1 MKRISLI
8 FALITLVA
16 FTSCKKDDVVDG
28 YYNPKD
34 KISKIYKEDAT
45 GNKQLFEVW
54 NWDKKKLKS
63 IEIYNDEGNISNVET
78 YFYDGDGRI
87 ATVHGSYNG
96 IYSKYY
102 YNDELLD
109 YIEFYLDDFNVH
121 NLIGDTDT
129 ILYNVLYAR
138 FDFSYNADNRFTEVK
153 STVYNFWNDIV
164 TKSISSF
171 NPFRFILPENT
182 CNSMMEVMKYNA
194 KHSPSRN
201 DTLRTTTMYFE
212 WDGDNISKWT
222 SEYYGSDT
230 DATYIETYQYDD
242 KTNPYNNLYDSFA
255 ASSYKKFSN
264 VNNMTR
270 CSMKLIEGDNEL
282 PGGEVTYTYEYEKDL
297 PIKRVS
303 GGTTEGFPI
312 GVGVLTSGTYHY
324 EYK

>member
-8 FALITLVA
+8 FALIALVA
-16 FTSCKKDDVVDG
+16 FTSCKKDEIDG

-34 KISKIYKEDAT
+34 KISKIYREDSA
-45 GNKQLFEVW
+45 GNKHLFESW
-54 NWDKKKLKS
+54 NWDKKQLKS
-63 IEIYNDEGNISNVET
+63 IEVYDDEGDMYNVET
-78 YFYDGDGRI
+78 YHYNGDGRI
-87 ATVHGSYNG
+87 RMVYGSQNG
-96 IYSKYY
+96 VYSKYY
-102 YNDELLD
+102 YKDELLD
-109 YIEFYLDDFNVH
+109 YIELYFDEISIQ
-121 NLIGDTDT
+121 NLVGYTDT
-129 ILYNVLYAR
+129 ILHNVLGAR

-153 STVYNFWNDIV
+153 STEYNLADDLIERF
-164 TKSISSF
+164 TSSF
-171 NPFRFILPENT
+171 NPFRFILPDNT
-182 CNSMMEVMKYNA
+182 CNSMMEVMRYNA

-222 SEYYGSDT
+222 SEYIVSNPG
-230 DATYIETYQYDD
+230 ATYIESYQYDD

-255 ASSYKKFSN
+255 ASVYKKFSN
-264 VNNMTR
+264 VNNMTK
-270 CSMKLIEGDNEL
+270 CSKKLIEGDNEL

-303 GGTTEGFPI
+303 GGTVEGFSM